1 MRLRPIIVVLALVG
15 PVTACAQTS
24 DTSASAATL
33 PPVDVSRGIGAA
45 LPADPLVARADSL
58 VLAGRAWRATV
69 LLAPQ
74 LRAPG
79 SASAAVRLIG
89 ARAAAAWRGWTEVE
103 RILRDAPWLDTELE
117 GEGRELLARAA
128 LERDQSAS
136 EHARRALAASRTD
149 AQRAVRQVLLARA
162 LDRAN
167 TRDSAAA
174 LYASAAARIA
184 EAADWLRLR
193 AAGVTD
199 DQAARDALL
208 ARVAL
213 EPARSRV
220 AWTDAQARERTGD
233 FAGAAERFRSVGAEP
248 SALRVEALA
257 ARDDAARSAVA
268 QRIAAYL
275 ARNPPAADARVALQ
289 VLDSLRATL
298 TREQELAVARAAA
311 ASGVTARAVRGFQ
324 LASATAAAPLSAS
337 DRIAYAGALA
347 RAGRSAE
354 AIRMYE
360 RVAAGEGELAA
371 TAAYQRARVMLQSR
385 RNGVGAALREVVSRF
400 PNAASANATA
410 LLLLA
415 DLQIDAADVA
425 GASRSLGELTRRY
438 PRAAQ
443 APLARFRA
451 GLIAFGSDARRAAA
465 VFDSL
470 AALHP
475 GDEEALAARYWAAR
489 ALDRAGRRTEAQT
502 RWRAIA
508 SEMPLS
514 YYGMVS
520 ARRLGRDTW
529 SPPAGPDTAPR
540 LASVDSAARRIRAL
554 QLLGMD
560 VEARF
565 EVEALFER
573 GDSNAAE
580 AATIAQTLID
590 VGHPARGLRLAVRTL
605 DRRAPISRPL
615 VRAAFPVLHADAL
628 LENSRAMGL
637 DPALVAGL
645 IRQESTWNPDAVS
658 PVGARGLMQL
668 MPSVGASIASGRGYP
683 VWNPVL
689 LFDPDV
695 SMQLGTRH
703 LASSLRGREDPTRAL
718 AAYNAGASRVTR
730 WSRRPGV
737 GDPELFTE
745 WIPFVETRG
754 YVRAVVRNRAVYK
767 GVYGW

>member
-1 MRLRPIIVVLALVG
+1 MTHRTLMLVLAALC
-15 PVTACAQTS
+15 PASACAQTS
-24 DTSASAATL
+24 DTSAATTSL
-33 PPVDVSRGIGAA
+33 PAVDLSRGVGAA
-45 LPADPLVARADSL
+45 LPSDPTVGRADSL
-58 VLAGRAWRATV
+58 VRAGRAWRATV

-74 LRAPG
+74 LRTPA
-79 SASAAVRLIG
+79 SASAPVRLVG

-103 RILRDAPWLDTELE
+103 RILRDAPWLDAELE

-128 LERDQSAS
+128 LERDQAAG
-136 EHARRALAASRTD
+136 EHARRALAAARTD

-167 TRDSAAA
+167 VRDSAASA
-174 LYASAAARIA
+174 YAAAASRIPD
-184 EAADWLRLR
+184 AADWLRLR

-199 DQAARDALL
+199 HPASRDALL
-208 ARVAL
+208 GRVAL

-233 FAGAAERFRSVGAEP
+233 LAGAAERFRSVGAEP
-248 SALRVEALA
+248 AALRVEALA
-257 ARDDAARSAVA
+257 ARDDASRAAIAR
-268 QRIAAYL
+268 RIAAYL
-275 ARNPPAADARVALQ
+275 TRNPPAGDARVALQ
-289 VLDSLRATL
+289 VLDSLRAPL

-311 ASGVTARAVRGFQ
+311 ASGVTARAVRSFE
-324 LASATAAAPLSAS
+324 LAAATAAPLSAS
-337 DRIAYAGALA
+337 DRITYAGALA
-347 RAGRSAE
+347 RAGRSAD

-360 RVAAGEGELAA
+360 QVAAGEGELAA
-371 TAAYQRARVMLQSR
+371 VAAYHRARVMLQSR
-385 RNGVGAALREVVSRF
+385 RNGVGAALREVVARF
-400 PNAASANATA
+400 PGVESASAAA
-410 LLLLA
+410 LLLQA
-415 DLQIDAADVA
+415 DLQIDAGDLA
-425 GASRSLGELTRRY
+425 GAARSLTELTRRY
-438 PRAAQ
+438 PSAEQ

-451 GLIAFGSDARRAAA
+451 GMIAFGSDARRAAA

-475 GDEEALAARYWAAR
+475 QHEEALAARYWAAR
-489 ALDRAGRRTEAQT
+489 SLDRAGRRTEAES

-514 YYGMVS
+514 YYGVVS
-520 ARRLGRDTW
+520 ARRLARGGW
-529 SPPAGPDTAPR
+529 SPPAGSDAAPH
-540 LASVDSAARRIRAL
+540 LAVVDSAARRIRAL

-573 GDSNAAE
+573 GDRNAAE

-605 DRRAPISRPL
+605 DRRGPVSRAL
-615 VRAAFPVLHADAL
+615 VRAAFPVLHAEAL
-628 LENSRAMGL
+628 LDNARAMGL
-637 DPALVAGL
+637 DPGLVAGL
-645 IRQESTWNPDAVS
+645 IRQESTWNPEAVS

-703 LASSLRGREDPTRAL
+703 LASSLRGSEDPTRAL

-730 WSRRPGV
+730 WSRRPGAS
-737 GDPELFTE
+737 DPEQFTE

-754 YVRAVVRNRAVYK
+754 YVRAVVRNRAVYDA
-767 GVYGW
+767 VYGW